1 MSTPLPEVLDGAHY
15 VSTEGPSSHPVIWV
29 WNGGHT
35 VNAYSVKSG
44 TSGPTE
50 VIATRSISVGDF
62 RTGEGDR
69 DDVKEGVE
77 AADPYR

>member
-1 MSTPLPEVLDGAHY
+1 MATPLPEVLDGAHY
-15 VSTEGPSSHPVIWV
+15 VETQGPDCHPVVWV
-29 WNGGHT
+29 WHGGHT

-62 RTGEGDR
+62 RTGEVDR
-69 DDVKEGVE
+69 DDVREGI
-77 AADPYR
+77 AANDAYR

>member
-1 MSTPLPEVLDGAHY
+1 MSTPLPEVLDDAHY
-15 VSTEGPSSHPVIWV
+15 VETHGPSHHPVVWV
-29 WNGGHT
+29 WHGGHT

-62 RTGEGDR
+62 RTGEVDR
-69 DDVKEGVE
+69 ADVKAGIE
-77 AADPYR
+77 DSRPYR

>member
-1 MSTPLPEVLDGAHY
+1 MTTPLPEVLDGAHY
-15 VSTEGPSSHPVIWV
+15 VETEGPSSHPVIWV
-29 WNGGHT
+29 WHGGHT

-62 RTGEGDR
+62 RTGEVDR
-69 DDVKEGVE
+69 DDVREGVE
-77 AADPYR
+77 AADAYR